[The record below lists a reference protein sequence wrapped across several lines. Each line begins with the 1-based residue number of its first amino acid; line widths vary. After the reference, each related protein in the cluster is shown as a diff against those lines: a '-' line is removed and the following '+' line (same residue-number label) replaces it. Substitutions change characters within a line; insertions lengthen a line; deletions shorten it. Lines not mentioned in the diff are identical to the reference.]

1 MLTSLLKNRTKSSH
15 TLSWILWEVSL
26 DFLVSLL
33 PASLAPP
40 SGKIY
45 YLYHFTAAPKAY
57 TALIFA
63 SSTLST
69 VLNGMALTVLED
81 FVRPFAPNLN
91 DNTATKISKGI
102 SFGFGLISYLMV
114 FLVSNVNSILE
125 VSVK

>member
-1 MLTSLLKNRTKSSH
+1 M
-15 TLSWILWEVSL
+15 
-26 DFLVSLL
+26 
-33 PASLAPP
+33 
-40 SGKIY
+40 
-45 YLYHFTAAPKAY
+45 AY
-57 TALIFA
+57 TFTR
-63 SSTLST
+63 STLST

-125 VSVK
+125 VNVNLKYMFKKLNVSCNIIFIYLFYRLA